1 MAGNIASGV
10 MIRITPDTRKRLRD
24 AGYYGE
30 TYDGIINRALDAL
43 GTNHAP
49 GEKGE
54 SKEDRP

>member
-43 GTNHAP
+43 GTNHEPRAEV
-49 GEKGE
+49 EK
-54 SKEDRP
+54 